1 VRLRVGT
8 LLLSFAI
15 ASVLWIM
22 AHGTSSIERGV
33 DIPVVFSGIPE
44 SLVIT
49 DQTAD
54 VVNIR
59 VLGSRA
65 ALRNIGPS
73 EQEYRIDVSGAK
85 PGLLVHE
92 VEAALIEVPGGAQIT
107 SRSPAVIEVQF
118 ERRGRKAVR
127 VRADLEGQPAQGFEI
142 AAVEVDPPR
151 VWLTGARSEVLRLSE
166 VVTETIDVSG
176 LATPLEREVR
186 LSLGSGHVWREEKG
200 PVSVRLQ
207 LEEIAAD
214 EAEAAKPKARRR
226 Q

>member
-1 VRLRVGT
+1 VRLHVGT

-15 ASVLWIM
+15 ASVLWVM
-22 AHGTSSIERGV
+22 AHGTSSIEKGV
-33 DIPVVFSGIPE
+33 DVPVVFSGIPDD
-44 SLVIT
+44 LVIT

-59 VLGSRA
+59 VRGSRA
-65 ALRNIGPS
+65 ALRNVGS
-73 EQEYRIDVSGAK
+73 DEQEYPVDVSGAK

-92 VEAALIEVPGGAQIT
+92 VEAALIDVPGGVDVT
-107 SRSPAVIEVQF
+107 SRSPAIIEVEF

-127 VRADLEGQPAQGFEI
+127 VRADLEGEPAEGFEI

-151 VWLTGARSEVLRLSE
+151 VWLTGARSDVLRLSE

-176 LATPLEREVR
+176 LAAPVEREVK
-186 LSLGSGHVWREEKG
+186 LSLGSDHVWMEENE
-200 PVSVRLQ
+200 PVTVRLQ
-207 LEEIAAD
+207 LEAIAGDAAAAED
-214 EAEAAKPKARRR
+214 AEARRG

>member
-1 VRLRVGT
+1 MRLHLGT

-44 SLVIT
+44 NLVIT

-92 VEAALIEVPGGAQIT
+92 VEAALIDLPGGVDVT

-127 VRADLEGQPAQGFEI
+127 VRADLEGEPAEGFEI
-142 AAVEVDPPR
+142 TAVEVDPPR
-151 VWLTGARSEVLRLSE
+151 VWLTGARSDVLRLSE
-166 VVTETIDVSG
+166 VATETIDVSG
-176 LATPLEREVR
+176 IAAPVEREVK
-186 LSLGSGHVWREEKG
+186 LSLGSDHVWMEENE
-200 PVSVRLQ
+200 PVTVRLQ
-207 LEEIAAD
+207 LEALAGDAA
-214 EAEAAKPKARRR
+214 EAENAEARRG

>member
-1 VRLRVGT
+1 MRLHVGT

-33 DIPVVFSGIPE
+33 DIPVVFSGIPDN
-44 SLVIT
+44 LVIT
-49 DQTAD
+49 DQTAEA
-54 VVNIR
+54 VNIR

-65 ALRNIGPS
+65 ALRDVGPS

-92 VEAALIEVPGGAQIT
+92 VEAALVDVPRGAQIT

-127 VRADLEGQPAQGFEI
+127 VRADLEGEPAEGFEI
-142 AAVEVDPPR
+142 TAVEVDPPR
-151 VWLTGARSEVLRLSE
+151 VWLTGARGDVLRLSE

-176 LATPLEREVR
+176 FAAPVEREVK
-186 LSLGSGHVWREEKG
+186 LSLGSDHVWMEENE
-200 PVSVRLQ
+200 PVTVRLQ
-207 LEEIAAD
+207 LEAIAGEAA
-214 EAEAAKPKARRR
+214 EAENPKARRG